1 MPENPKRRTDKA
13 LRVSEFQADVQILAL
28 EDNKVCLNR
37 AVKQDVI
44 PKSTTIIRH
53 SALPSILKEKKKKSY
68 ELQMNCRWRTS
79 FSEFSLIMLP
89 SCKMALWGEGNH

>member
-37 AVKQDVI
+37 TVKQDVI
-44 PKSTTIIRH
+44 PKSTSIIRH
-53 SALPSILKEKKKKSY
+53 SALPSTLKEKKKKRKKA
-68 ELQMNCRWRTS
+68 MN
-79 FSEFSLIMLP
+79 F
-89 SCKMALWGEGNH
+89 K